1 MKLLRIAIAASVALS
16 FAGTGQAGLVSYWS
30 FDGATTGSGGVV
42 DTASSYGG
50 IGGNNGTFTDNAM
63 PVSPGLIG
71 SGAGLFHGTGFDG
84 VNVGSGGGT
93 VAGTGTFATTTGIT
107 VEALIEPTWTPSM
120 NPATS
125 PSYAEI
131 FRKEDGNNR
140 ILLSFQSD
148 GNYGGAQPPVAIGP
162 ALSLG
167 LDIGGAYN
175 ELDMPLDG
183 QDGRPTLAYLENGNP
198 HLVVATYDS
207 ASGAKDIYID
217 GSLAYSYGETP
228 GSLLLSGGNAAA
240 YIGNLNNG
248 NEPFS
253 GKIDEVA
260 FWNNALTASQ
270 VSAQWTNVQNGRNY
284 FAAVP
289 EPGGLLLAGC
299 SLLGIAALT
308 RRRYCP
314 SGKAHR

>member
-1 MKLLRIAIAASVALS
+1 M
-16 FAGTGQAGLVSYWS
+16 
-30 FDGATTGSGGVV
+30 VV
-42 DTASSYGG
+42 
-50 IGGNNGTFTDNAM
+50 
-63 PVSPGLIG
+63 
-71 SGAGLFHGTGFDG
+71 
-84 VNVGSGGGT
+84 
-93 VAGTGTFATTTGIT
+93 
-107 VEALIEPTWTPSM
+107 
-120 NPATS
+120 
-125 PSYAEI
+125 
-131 FRKEDGNNR
+131 
-140 ILLSFQSD
+140 
-148 GNYGGAQPPVAIGP
+148 QPPVAIGP